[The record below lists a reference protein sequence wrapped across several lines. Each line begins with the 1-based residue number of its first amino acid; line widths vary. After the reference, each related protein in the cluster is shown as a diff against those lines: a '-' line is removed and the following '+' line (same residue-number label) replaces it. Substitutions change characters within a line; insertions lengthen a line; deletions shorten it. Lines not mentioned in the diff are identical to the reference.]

1 MRRVQCKEHE
11 GLRIRVYQVRKNT
24 IFRIWY
30 QNVQQNLLC
39 LVPESTTCVMFRTYY
54 SPESEMCYSSTDHAW
69 VARCRLYHVHW
80 SLSWIA
86 ASWAIVY
93 MLIVGSCCQYFLAF
107 QLCYSL
113 PCDLKIPAFCAIV
126 YHLHYCINLHDYCK
140 SGPRFDYNSHCFSC
154 IHSLWSVIID
164 EFDYIIYSHFINSIQ
179 L

>member
-69 VARCRLYHVHW
+69 VAMCRLYHVHW

-140 SGPRFDYNSHCFSC
+140 WGSIDF
-154 IHSLWSVIID
+154 VIIVTVLAA
-164 EFDYIIYSHFINSIQ
+164 YIAYEV
-179 L
+179 